1 MVVDELAR
9 RTSCSLSRHK
19 RAIALAAEARLGD
32 NKVIL
37 VQPMSYMN
45 DSGGPTKALA
55 NFYKVTPEH
64 IIALHDELDID
75 SGAIRVKLGGGDN
88 GHNGLKSMRSA
99 LGTGDFYRV
108 RLGIGRPAGR
118 QDPADFVLK
127 KFSLA
132 EPVDHLVMRG
142 ADAVESLVSAG
153 LATTQNEFN
162 S

>member
-1 MVVDELAR
+1 M
-9 RTSCSLSRHK
+9 
-19 RAIALAAEARLGD
+19 
-32 NKVIL
+32 
-37 VQPMSYMN
+37 QPMSYMN

-55 NFYKVTPEH
+55 NFYKVPPTH

-99 LGTGDFYRV
+99 FGTGDFYRV

-118 QDPADFVLK
+118 QDPADYVLK
-127 KFSLA
+127 TFSSA
-132 EPVDHLVMRG
+132 EPVDHLVTRG
-142 ADAVESLVSAG
+142 ADAVEALVTQG
-153 LATTQNEFN
+153 LAATQNEFN